1 MRTVSSA
8 TVERMRALGQHLGIS
23 EFENTSPPTWKASLL
38 EFLANDS
45 HTAEL
50 RAGISFLAV
59 NGAYPARIE
68 FDSLR
73 PLVAFNQSARAL
85 QRLLSNAHPAR
96 IRRGSM
102 VASVPA
108 LTDITR
114 FAAERSVS
122 GIPRVVRNLI
132 LSRSGQKLGR
142 IVWSNGRPGYV
153 EVNPETGAVAFPAG
167 NWSRGNRRARLGSAV
182 VDFLQSLAGRS
193 PRLAFALYS
202 LSRWIPVPAV
212 VLAVRHPEPR
222 TCVLLHNTTIVIAE
236 VMGRDVADRL
246 ITWQRVGLNVT
257 TRFVVHDFLP
267 LTHSRF
273 FSPAASHTHLLN
285 VEAFAAS
292 ERITVATPFLDT
304 EMRAICNAI
313 NLPAPPIEVIPLPIA
328 ITPSSGALSPKPSN
342 PYVVFMGGFEPRK
355 GLSEFVEYV
364 LAHRT
369 ENDDFTAVIVGKPP
383 MIAEKHQFFLV
394 KRILR
399 NRKVFRLVSGLTD
412 TELATLMAEAL
423 AVVYVS
429 EAEGYGLP
437 VLESLAVGT
446 PVITTSNDLSRH
458 LKDLYGGVV
467 EVFDES
473 DAAIATIRSFT
484 TKAHRSRVVSTINK
498 QALPLNVDEWAE
510 RITANLLTP

>member
-1 MRTVSSA
+1 
-8 TVERMRALGQHLGIS
+8 
-23 EFENTSPPTWKASLL
+23 
-38 EFLANDS
+38 
-45 HTAEL
+45 
-50 RAGISFLAV
+50 
-59 NGAYPARIE
+59 
-68 FDSLR
+68 
-73 PLVAFNQSARAL
+73 
-85 QRLLSNAHPAR
+85 
-96 IRRGSM
+96 
-102 VASVPA
+102 
-108 LTDITR
+108 
-114 FAAERSVS
+114 
-122 GIPRVVRNLI
+122 
-132 LSRSGQKLGR
+132 
-142 IVWSNGRPGYV
+142 
-153 EVNPETGAVAFPAG
+153 
-167 NWSRGNRRARLGSAV
+167 
-182 VDFLQSLAGRS
+182 
-193 PRLAFALYS
+193 
-202 LSRWIPVPAV
+202 
-212 VLAVRHPEPR
+212 
-222 TCVLLHNTTIVIAE
+222 
-236 VMGRDVADRL
+236 MGRDVADRL